1 MNIVAPEAYTEQI
14 TTFAN
19 VIVEVVICVRES
31 DSNADKRDR
40 LSSMSQLSCK
50 KVGGNFHHQKI

>member
-40 LSSMSQLSCK
+40 LSSMS
-50 KVGGNFHHQKI
+50 